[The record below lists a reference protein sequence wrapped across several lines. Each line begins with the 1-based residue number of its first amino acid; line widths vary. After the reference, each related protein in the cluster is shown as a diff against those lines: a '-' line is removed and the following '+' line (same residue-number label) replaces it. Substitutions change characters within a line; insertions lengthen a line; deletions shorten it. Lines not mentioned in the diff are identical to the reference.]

1 MKGKEYNRYSKKLIF
16 EDEYINDK
24 QYIGTRYTKDGQ
36 LLYELNNING
46 FGKEFTNDDDKL
58 IFEGEYLNDKRNW
71 KGKEYNYDGKLKFE
85 DENLNGKRNRKGKKY
100 HYDRDNNSYIL
111 FEGAYLSDKRWDGK
125 GYDFS
130 NNIAY

>member
-1 MKGKEYNRYSKKLIF
+1 MINNTLELDILKMVNYKK
-16 EDEYINDK
+16 
-24 QYIGTRYTKDGQ
+24 
-36 LLYELNNING
+36 LNNING

-58 IFEGEYLNDKRNW
+58 IFEGEYLNGKRNG

-85 DENLNGKRNRKGKKY
+85 GEYLNGKRNRKGKKY
-100 HYDRDNNSYIL
+100 HYDRGNNSYIL
-111 FEGAYLSDKRWDGK
+111 FEGAYLNDKRWDGK

>member
-1 MKGKEYNRYSKKLIF
+1 M
-16 EDEYINDK
+16 
-24 QYIGTRYTKDGQ
+24 
-36 LLYELNNING
+36 NNING

-58 IFEGEYLNDKRNW
+58 IFEGEY
-71 KGKEYNYDGKLKFE
+71 
-85 DENLNGKRNRKGKKY
+85 LNGKRNRKGKKY

-111 FEGAYLSDKRWDGK
+111 FEGAYLNDKRWDGK